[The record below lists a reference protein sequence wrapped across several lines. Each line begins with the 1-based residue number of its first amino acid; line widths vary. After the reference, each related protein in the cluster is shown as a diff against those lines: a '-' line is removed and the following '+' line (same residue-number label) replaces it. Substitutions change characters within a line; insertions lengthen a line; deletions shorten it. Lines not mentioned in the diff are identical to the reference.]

1 MEAILRIATTRD
13 LPGLCA
19 LALAAKA
26 SWGYPA
32 EWLALWREDLRYD
45 ERTLAEQCV
54 LVAELDG
61 ELRGVCSF
69 SSRGLDADLEG
80 LWIDP
85 AWLRRGLGRALLE
98 EAMRRAGRGGAVRM
112 HIDSEPRA
120 EGFYLRMGARRVGT
134 VPSRPPGR
142 VLPRLELT
150 LRRA

>member
-1 MEAILRIATTRD
+1 MELTLRIATRAD
-13 LPGLCA
+13 LPELCA
-19 LALAAKA
+19 LALSAKA

-32 EWLALWREDLRYD
+32 EWLALWSEDLRYD

-61 ELRGVCSF
+61 ARRGVCSF
-69 SSRGLDADLEG
+69 SSRGVDADLEG

-85 AWLRRGLGRALLE
+85 TWVRRGLGRALLQ
-98 EAMRRAGRGGAVRM
+98 EAMRRAERSGALQL

-142 VLPRLELT
+142 VLPRLVLA